1 MKNALYISGG
11 SHVALLLIAT
21 VGIPFFSTPRDVEMV
36 IIPVEMVE
44 IAKETATQEI
54 AKRVEP
60 KDKPAP
66 PDRPRRAAELPP
78 PPPKMASTMP
88 LMDQPKDKPAPKPKP
103 EVRAEAPTVSPRSR
117 PRPPSRMTSDRMA
130 ALLNKIPET
139 QSVTERLTE
148 RFGEREQKAT
158 SLDVRR
164 QTMSIVA
171 AIQKK
176 IYGCWNPPSGAF
188 EAGTLKVT
196 VFFSLSRDGSIMG
209 QPRIDDY
216 VRMSGPQR
224 TAADSARRAVLS
236 CAPFSDL
243 ELPSDMY
250 DYWRDI
256 KMNFDPSAMIS

>member
-1 MKNALYISGG
+1 MVLMFIAL
-11 SHVALLLIAT
+11 

-54 AKRVEP
+54 ARRVEP
-60 KDKPAP
+60 QDKPTP
-66 PDRPRRAAELPP
+66 PDRPVRRDAPLP
-78 PPPKMASTMP
+78 PPPKMASSMP
-88 LMDQPKDKPAPKPKP
+88 LLDQPKDKPTPKPKP
-103 EVRAEAPTVSPRSR
+103 VERAEAPSVSPRSKPSPKSR
-117 PRPPSRMTSDRMA
+117 PSRLDLA
-130 ALLNKIPET
+130 ALLNKVPET
-139 QSVTERLTE
+139 ESVTDRLTE

-164 QTMSIVA
+164 QTMSIIA

-176 IYGCWNPPSGAF
+176 IQDQCWNPPSGALD
-188 EAGTLKVT
+188 AGNLRVT
-196 VFFSLSRDGSIMG
+196 VFFSLSRDGNIMG

-216 VRMSGPQR
+216 VRMTGPQR

-236 CAPFSDL
+236 CAPYSDL
-243 ELPSDMY
+243 ELPRDMY